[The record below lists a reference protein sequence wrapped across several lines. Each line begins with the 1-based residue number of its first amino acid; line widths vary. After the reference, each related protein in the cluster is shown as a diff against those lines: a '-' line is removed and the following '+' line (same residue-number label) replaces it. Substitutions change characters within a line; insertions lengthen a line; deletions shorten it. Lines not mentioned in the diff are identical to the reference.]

1 MAAKQEA
8 KAKIAKNA
16 GFPRPFGP
24 YLLEKNLSRGGMG
37 EVFLAVPRGVRRRC
51 VIKTIRTDL
60 TGDEEFVGRFTD
72 EAKIMVRIVHDNIIR
87 VFDCGKIGP
96 EFYIAMEYVHGRDL
110 GDVLD
115 RAFERGQPLPKELG
129 LYITQG
135 LVRGLDYAHN
145 LKDERGR
152 PMNLV
157 HRDISPQNVLVGFD
171 GSIKLIDFGLART
184 ELLPARTQGALAV
197 GKYGY
202 MPPEQA
208 RHEKIDGRADIYA
221 AGVMLF
227 EVFTGDRLVDEQDQA
242 TLWSR
247 VLNPN
252 HRPPSASYPGVPR
265 EIDDLVL
272 KSVASKPDDRFQNAQ
287 EVLDFVHRMKT
298 RVAKPEEFI
307 EYLRFLYPRVDF
319 SAPALPDFGEDEEK
333 NEFEESEKSVVIA
346 LSEEGAKSVFGRGE
360 LPIQFTRQL
369 DMRKLRAE
377 LEAEKKRRA
386 KGKDAPDNDVVT
398 GELTVG
404 DRSTFGESEA
414 TMMEARDD
422 SRTAIAQPARDDPP
436 SYGTLVD
443 YSAPHH
449 ATQKIES
456 DPRGSPLKAGKNP
469 LGASRPSGHQFP
481 DEEATVMMAAP
492 SLNAPGWPEKVA
504 PKVTNEGDPD
514 YMEPTRLAAPRT
526 QNSPAPEV
534 VPPDKKRKPA
544 KHEDVEE
551 EDSAKA
557 SGDKKP
563 RVEKRREIREER
575 REPPPRDGSSSDN
588 TEAPPPAIP
597 KPNYLLL
604 GIIFIGMST
613 IILLLLIL
621 ILRTD

>member
-24 YLLEKNLSRGGMG
+24 YWLEKNLSRGGMG
-37 EVFLAVPRGVRRRC
+37 EVFLALPKGVRRRC

-72 EAKIMVRIVHDNIIR
+72 EAKIMVRIEHENIIR
-87 VFDCGKIGP
+87 VFDCGKIAGD
-96 EFYIAMEYVHGRDL
+96 FYIAMEFVHGRDL

-115 RAFERGQPLPKELG
+115 RAFERGQPLPRELG

-135 LVRGLDYAHN
+135 LMRGLGYAHG

-242 TLWSR
+242 TLWTR
-247 VLNPN
+247 VLNPQ
-252 HRPPSASYPGVPR
+252 HRPPSTSYPGIPK

-272 KSVASKPDDRFQNAQ
+272 RAVASKPEDRFQSAQ
-287 EVLDFVHRMKT
+287 DVLDCLRRMKT
-298 RVAKPEEFI
+298 KVASTEDFV
-307 EYLRFLYPRVDF
+307 EYLRVLYPRVDF
-319 SAPALPDFGEDEEK
+319 NAPPLPDVGDEEK
-333 NEFEESEKSVVIA
+333 NEFEEAEKSVVFA
-346 LSEEGAKSVFGRGE
+346 LSEEGAKSIFGRGE

-369 DMRKLRAE
+369 DMRRLRAE

-386 KGKDAPDNDVVT
+386 KGKESEAEHDVVT
-398 GELTVG
+398 GELSMNEG
-404 DRSTFGESEA
+404 FGESEQ
-414 TMMEARDD
+414 TMMEARGD
-422 SRTAIAQPARDDPP
+422 SKTAIKPATREEGP

-443 YSAPHH
+443 YAAPQH

-456 DPRGSPLKAGKNP
+456 EPRGKLAPKN
-469 LGASRPSGHQFP
+469 LGASRPTGQQFP

-492 SLNAPGWPEKVA
+492 SLGAPAWQAPEVSA
-504 PKVTNEGDPD
+504 TDSEAD
-514 YMEPTRLAAPRT
+514 YNEPTRLAEPRAPAPP
-526 QNSPAPEV
+526 QPAPEV
-534 VPPDKKRKPA
+534 LQAEKKRRR
-544 KHEDVEE
+544 EDEE
-551 EDSAKA
+551 EESSRNA
-557 SGDKKP
+557 DKKP
-563 RVEKRREIREER
+563 RVVEKRREIREER
-575 REPPPRDGSSSDN
+575 REAARDGSD
-588 TEAPPPAIP
+588 TEAPAPAP
-597 KPNYLLL
+597 KQPNYLLL
-604 GIIFIGMST
+604 GMIFLGMST
-613 IILLLLIL
+613 IIVLLLIL
-621 ILRTD
+621 ILKN